1 MLKIARGSAIS
12 LAMTYYTELLL
23 LFAYIRVSGIYLE
36 TWAGMFA
43 CLSLRLFGIVRII
56 TCT

>member
-23 LFAYIRVSGIYLE
+23 LLAYIRVSGIYLE

-43 CLSLRLFGIVRII
+43 CLSL
-56 TCT
+56 